1 MRQRRIRPVPHH
13 PQSRHH
19 QRQPHTLSTRRI
31 PNQRPVTRPPQTLP
45 IPKALLYP
53 TPIPMPSP
61 RHLTRRQVGQHHPR
75 LPPPARP
82 YRQHRT
88 LQSVDPEYPDTALPY
103 ACSDTEPSLATPATL
118 RRRLPAP
125 SRRRPSASQGV
136 PPTAESIQTT
146 QANPSPDRST
156 PTPARR
162 KGRGK
167 GTPPLRPDRVPRW
180 LVPRHRDGALFVK
193 HTEAACALDAE
204 APEG

>member
-1 MRQRRIRPVPHH
+1 M
-13 PQSRHH
+13 
-19 QRQPHTLSTRRI
+19 
-31 PNQRPVTRPPQTLP
+31 TRPPQTLP

-88 LQSVDPEYPDTALPY
+88 LQSVDPDYPTPPFPTRVRTRNQVLQRLPLCAAGY
-103 ACSDTEPSLATPATL
+103 QHPPVAVRLHHRMCPQLPNRFKPL
-118 RRRLPAP
+118 RRIQAP
-125 SRRRPSASQGV
+125 IGQPQH
-136 PPTAESIQTT
+136 PPI
-146 QANPSPDRST
+146 
-156 PTPARR
+156 RR

-204 APEG
+204 APGGLRCVVATG